1 MNDTLKNK
9 LVPGADVESL
19 PEEVIKAI
27 VDRSEARIRNIR
39 NLKLSSDVDPIVS
52 NPLRWEGLPQD
63 KQQQILDY
71 RQSLLDITKQEKF
84 PYDVTWPEKPK
95 L

>member
-9 LVPGADVESL
+9 LIPGSETENLS
-19 PEEVIKAI
+19 EEVIRLI
-27 VDRSEARIRNIR
+27 VDRSEAYIRQIR
-39 NLKLSSDVDPIVS
+39 DSKLSTDVDPIVS
-52 NPLRWEGLPQD
+52 NPLRWASIPQD
-63 KQQQILDY
+63 KQQEILDY
-71 RQSLLDITKQEKF
+71 RQALLDVTKQEKF